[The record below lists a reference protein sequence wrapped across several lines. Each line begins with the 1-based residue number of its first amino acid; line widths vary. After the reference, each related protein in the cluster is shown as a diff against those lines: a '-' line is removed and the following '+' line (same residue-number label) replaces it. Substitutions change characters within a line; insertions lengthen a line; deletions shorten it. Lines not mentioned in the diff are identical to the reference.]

1 MIELPPCE
9 GIIILNLSSWGS
21 GANPWGTAKEES
33 GFLHPRH
40 DDGLLEVLLKLIRF
54 LVAIIL
60 R

>member
-21 GANPWGTAKEES
+21 GANPWGTGKEES

-40 DDGLLEVLLKLIRF
+40 DDGLLEVLLKLFRF